1 MTILLLNTLIF
12 SLLLILF
19 ASLGVKGN
27 TTPIPPAPEMSRSH
41 SCSDFAPLLPAKHPT
56 VAGKDPNSCALCCVP
71 NSHIYSALLI

>member
-27 TTPIPPAPEMSRSH
+27 ITSIPPDPDLSH
-41 SCSDFAPLLPAKHPT
+41 SQFRSDFAPLLPAKHPT

-71 NSHIYSALLI
+71 NSHIYFAILI